1 MLSATS
7 GLYSW
12 PAEQLNHY
20 CDNKRTRVKEVQL
33 SPSLGLD
40 PRVQAAVY
48 YVTVLLRRFNLQ
60 PAYPMST
67 RDKLAPQYLTIDSL
81 FSRQVL
87 SGTLASLCSHG
98 RNRGPWIMFCKG
110 PGTVL
115 LTSSICSQ
123 SENIEIKA
131 SGSTQ
136 ISPLV

>member
-1 MLSATS
+1 MSATS

-12 PAEQLNHY
+12 PAEQLYHY

-33 SPSLGLD
+33 SLSLGLD
-40 PRVQAAVY
+40 PSVWAAVY
-48 YVTVLLRRFNLQ
+48 YVIVLFHRFHLQ
-60 PAYPMST
+60 PVYPVSP

-87 SGTLASLCSHG
+87 SVTLASLCSHG
-98 RNRGPWIMFCKG
+98 RNSGPWIMFCKG

-115 LTSSICSQ
+115 LTSSIHSQ

-131 SGSTQ
+131 SGPTR